1 MERRKISGTAKGKYP
16 VDLFEFCS
24 RESRSAFG
32 SKNQI
37 KQQIARVYEENRYLL
52 DGDLLSGNEKK
63 AYNEVNLHMGDA
75 EAAAALNNMSMY
87 LGAVLRQKSDY
98 SAG

>member
-1 MERRKISGTAKGKYP
+1 MIFLSFAAVKADQLSEAKI
-16 VDLFEFCS
+16 
-24 RESRSAFG
+24 
-32 SKNQI
+32 QI

-87 LGAVLRQKSDY
+87 LARYYGRRVIISV
-98 SAG
+98 G

>member
-1 MERRKISGTAKGKYP
+1 MKADQPEAKI
-16 VDLFEFCS
+16 
-24 RESRSAFG
+24 
-32 SKNQI
+32 QI

-75 EAAAALNNMSMY
+75 EAAAATGRRFTTFVRSLFNATFKTNPY
-87 LGAVLRQKSDY
+87 LERAMMTGITRVSKEVFF
-98 SAG
+98 